1 MATSRRHVDSA
12 NIEAVLTLPT
22 SRGRDRRAAAPAE
35 RYHHGD
41 LCRALLRSAEK
52 LLHRAGPA
60 ALSLRKIA
68 RAAGVSHNAPYR
80 HFTDRDALLAA
91 LAAEGF
97 RRLAAA
103 LAEAAAAA
111 PPHGRLQATGRAYLA
126 FARANSALYLLM
138 FGPGLRRSGD
148 PELHAAA
155 LSALEALRGAAADT
169 GSPAPGSRAA
179 RHGAVGAWA
188 LVHGLAHLIADGQL
202 SEDLAADGGAALAE
216 TALAAYAAGLRGAR
230 D

>member
-1 MATSRRHVDSA
+1 M
-12 NIEAVLTLPT
+12 TLPA
-22 SRGRDRRAAAPAE
+22 SHKRDRAAATV

-52 LLHRAGPA
+52 LLDRAGPA
-60 ALSLRKIA
+60 ALSLREIA

-80 HFTDRDALLAA
+80 HFTDREALLAA

-97 RRLAAA
+97 RRLAVA
-103 LAEAAAAA
+103 LAEAADAA
-111 PPHGRLQATGRAYLA
+111 PPNGRLQAAGRAYLA
-126 FARANSALYLLM
+126 FARANPALYLLM
-138 FGPGLRRSGD
+138 FGPGLRKARH

-155 LSALEALRGAAADT
+155 WSALDALRTAAAEA
-169 GSPAPGSRAA
+169 GSPLSGSRAA
-179 RHGAVGAWA
+179 HRGAVGAWA
-188 LVHGLAHLIADGQL
+188 LVHGLAHLLADGQL
-202 SEDLAADGGAALAE
+202 AEDLAADGGAELAE